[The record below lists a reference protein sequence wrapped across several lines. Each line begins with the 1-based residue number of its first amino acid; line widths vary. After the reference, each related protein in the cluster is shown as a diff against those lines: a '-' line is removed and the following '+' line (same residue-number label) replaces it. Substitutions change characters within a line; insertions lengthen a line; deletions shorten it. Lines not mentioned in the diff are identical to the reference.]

1 VQITNNHPDSTP
13 GSGHWKDVHVLT
25 VQAAE
30 PAKATL
36 RREIIFGQRPPGAR
50 LMENE
55 IAERFGL
62 GRHVVRT
69 VFADLERM
77 GLVERRPNR
86 GVVVVEYSRAEI
98 EHLYEMREILQR
110 AAVLRIPMPVA
121 RAALAALI
129 NCNEAFLARLQG
141 GDLDGAVEANNV
153 FHRTLFDLCGN
164 PFLAR
169 AVEDHW
175 QRSAAIHSYAIGT
188 PAMATESYHQHQA
201 MIAAL
206 QAQDRECLA
215 ELCTEH
221 MLPALRAYQ
230 KVHGG
235 WTSPAPLT
243 SAERQFP

>member
-1 VQITNNHPDSTP
+1 MTI
-13 GSGHWKDVHVLT
+13 
-25 VQAAE
+25 QAAD
-30 PAKATL
+30 PARAIL

-50 LMENE
+50 LVENE

-69 VFADLERM
+69 VLADLERM

-110 AAVLRIPMPVA
+110 AAVLRIPMPA
-121 RAALAALI
+121 PRAALALLI
-129 NCNEAFLARLQG
+129 SCNEAFLARLQS
-141 GDLDGAVEANNV
+141 GDLDGAVEANNA

-175 QRSAAIHSYAIGT
+175 QRSAAVHSYAIGT
-188 PAMATESYHQHQA
+188 PAMATESHQQHQA

-206 QAQDRECLA
+206 QAQDRDTLA

-230 KVHGG
+230 KVQGG
-235 WTSPAPLT
+235 WTDVAPLSPT
-243 SAERQFP
+243 ERRLP